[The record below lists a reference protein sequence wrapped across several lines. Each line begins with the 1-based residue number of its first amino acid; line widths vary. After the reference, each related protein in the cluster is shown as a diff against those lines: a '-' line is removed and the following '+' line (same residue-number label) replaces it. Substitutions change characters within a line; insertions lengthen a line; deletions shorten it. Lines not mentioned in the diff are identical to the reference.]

1 MSYLAWAIAVTAI
14 VTYSLRAL
22 PLVALRDEIRSPWL
36 ESFFYYVPWAVLT
49 AMVIPAVFTSTSSP
63 ISAAIGLAGAII
75 LALARRSLITVSLG
89 AAVLVWCAELLMS
102 LV

>member
-63 ISAAIGLAGAII
+63 ISAAIGLMGAII